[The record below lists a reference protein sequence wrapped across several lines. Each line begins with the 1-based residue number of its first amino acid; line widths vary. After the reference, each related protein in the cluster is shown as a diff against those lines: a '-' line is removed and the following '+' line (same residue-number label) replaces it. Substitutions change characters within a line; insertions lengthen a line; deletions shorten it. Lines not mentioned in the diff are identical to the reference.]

1 MKSDVT
7 NKRIT
12 YVVCGVATAAAS
24 TTTSTTTITTTTTT
38 ATTTS
43 VASSKAPCE
52 LPFHLSRPISTSDSF
67 KKLFSS
73 AKLLLRLPPTT
84 AEISRQV
91 ATCLQWGRRVANG
104 GQSTPLQISFRGL
117 LQTFNLGVQPTL
129 VKQCCLTVIGNT
141 GIWERA
147 SSSHKVHSSK
157 FRHTSIIFLP
167 SQNSCPTYC

>member
-24 TTTSTTTITTTTTT
+24 TTTTTATSTSTTTTT
-38 ATTTS
+38 ATTTATTTS
-43 VASSKAPCE
+43 GASSKAPCE

-129 VKQCCLTVIGNT
+129 VEQC
-141 GIWERA
+141 
-147 SSSHKVHSSK
+147 
-157 FRHTSIIFLP
+157 
-167 SQNSCPTYC
+167 